1 MTEPRDEDRRDE
13 AREDEVSRLLAAVGA
28 QRPPTP
34 PEVATRLDDELA
46 RLVAERTDGRPRGD
60 HLGGPVLPAGV
71 VGADDLASRRRRRW
85 PQALVAAAA
94 VSVVGLGVATVV
106 DEGSGGGGDAAMSTD
121 AAGGQ
126 AEGEAADPP
135 SASTLGEGT
144 MRLQGT
150 PRVRSAALR
159 TDVQRLRE
167 RDLFHPARPRALSQ
181 ACITPRIGAGD
192 EWTRVRFDG
201 FPAVLVLRAPAD
213 GRRTADVFTCA
224 GTLEPVAST
233 TISAR

>member
-1 MTEPRDEDRRDE
+1 VTEPRDEDRRDE
-13 AREDEVSRLLAAVGA
+13 AREDEVSRLLAAAGA

-34 PEVATRLDDELA
+34 PEVAERLDDELA

-71 VGADDLASRRRRRW
+71 VGADQLASRRRRRW

-106 DEGSGGGGDAAMSTD
+106 DDGSGGGDAAMSSD

-126 AEGEAADPP
+126 AEAEAADPP
-135 SASTLGEGT
+135 PASTLGEGS

-159 TDVQRLRE
+159 TDVRRIRE
-167 RDLFHPARPRALSQ
+167 RDLFNPARPRVLSQ